1 MKSLNVVS
9 LLLLSFMAQASA
21 ATSPQGN
28 VNGYEAGQSALNA
41 ALNRSLNQQ
50 RGAAKNVI
58 LFVGDGMSI
67 ATVTAARIYEGQS
80 MGLSGEEHNLA
91 FDDFP
96 FAGLSRTYN
105 TDAQTPDSA
114 GTMTAMVTGVKTRM
128 GVLGVGPEVARD
140 DCAAQ
145 AANELMSIATM
156 AELAGKRTGMIS
168 TARITHATPAAL
180 YAHSV
185 NRDWESDVDFES

>member
-1 MKSLNVVS
+1 MKILIALLFLLTSLV
-9 LLLLSFMAQASA
+9 AHASA
-21 ATSPQGN
+21 ESTPQGK

-80 MGLSGEEHNLA
+80 LGLSGEEHNLA

-128 GVLGVGPEVARD
+128 GV
-140 DCAAQ
+140 
-145 AANELMSIATM
+145 
-156 AELAGKRTGMIS
+156 
-168 TARITHATPAAL
+168 
-180 YAHSV
+180 
-185 NRDWESDVDFES
+185 